1 MSSYRVAA
9 PMVLLKVR
17 GVGGKSVVNGFYAGA
32 IVPASAADVDADNLQ
47 RHIER
52 GWVEEVDDSTPA
64 EALAP
69 GPVAVVDPDA
79 VPVGTAD
86 EVLAWVGDDPARAAR
101 ALVAEKIAE
110 KPRTTLL
117 DKLAKLTEQQA

>member
-1 MSSYRVAA
+1 MATQLVVTGPVVVLPDATEGKIAYYYRGAVLPEGLNEDRVAD
-9 PMVLLKVR
+9 V
-17 GVGGKSVVNGFYAGA
+17 VGLGLVAEVE
-32 IVPASAADVDADNLQ
+32 VDAAA
-47 RHIER
+47 
-52 GWVEEVDDSTPA
+52 VEQGDTA
-64 EALAP
+64 
-69 GPVAVVDPDA
+69 DPNA
-79 VPVGTAD
+79 VPDGTAD